1 MDVNDLYTA
10 PCRTRHE
17 ALAIFQS
24 TTSAERVALERAIA
38 TRHKRDSRFTLQ
50 GICRV
55 DHAVV
60 DFLVDRQWGARQ
72 LEDGVWLPNW
82 RERLDCPIC
91 GLNNRQRA
99 IAAAVLD
106 ELGRRPASGVVLYMM
121 EQVTPMFG
129 VVSERARGVTVH
141 GSEYVGPG
149 HSSGEVVR
157 GVRHEDAE
165 ALSFASGSID
175 VLVSNEVFEHVPH
188 PSRALTEAARVLRPG
203 GVMLFTVPF
212 YTDRLQSTA
221 RAELVNG
228 TVRHLAEPEY
238 HGNPFASGGS
248 LVFTDFGWEL
258 LDVARASGF
267 RDCVALAYWSLEY
280 GHLGSN
286 NLYFVA
292 SR

>member
-1 MDVNDLYTA
+1 MAVADLYTIG
-10 PCRTRHE
+10 CRTRDE
-17 ALAIFQS
+17 ALEVFRSQAY
-24 TTSAERVALERAIA
+24 AERGALERAIA
-38 TRHKRDSRFTLQ
+38 TRHRRDTRFTLQ

-82 RERLDCPIC
+82 RERLDCPVC

-106 ELGRRPASGVVLYMM
+106 ELGRRTAAGTVLYMM
-121 EQVTPMFG
+121 EQVTPMYR
-129 VVSERARGVTVH
+129 VVSERAAGVTVH
-141 GSEYVGPG
+141 GSEYVGPEHPG
-149 HSSGEVVR
+149 GQTVR

-165 ALSFASGSID
+165 ALSFAPASID

-188 PSRALTEAARVLRPG
+188 PNQALAECARVLKPG

-212 YTDRLQSTA
+212 HTDKLHNAA

-248 LVFTDFGWEL
+248 LVFTDFGWEM
-258 LDVARASGF
+258 LDVARAAGF

-286 NLYFVA
+286 NLYFAA
-292 SR
+292 SK